1 MKFFFFQLEEK
12 FKFVTDKTILIM
24 KTVILFFGLLTANFC
39 LAQYDV
45 EDRDDTFMNESSNNK
60 NILKIDIKEPFFQ
73 VAVRNCSDFKAADIE
88 GGIPAYKEML
98 RKNMYVYL
106 NTDFY
111 VLNGDFTFTLTIDE
125 DGKVTGIEGS
135 PKVANSQVFFDDMK
149 YIMRRIK
156 KNWMPASCNGKPV
169 ASQVKIKM
177 NLTSIATDL

>member
-1 MKFFFFQLEEK
+1 MKML
-12 FKFVTDKTILIM
+12 
-24 KTVILFFGLLTANFC
+24 ILFIGLLMANPC

-45 EDRDDTFMNESSNNK
+45 EDRDDTFMNESGNNK
-60 NILKIDIKEPFFQ
+60 NILKIDIKEPFLQ
-73 VAVRNCSDFKAADIE
+73 VAVKNCSDFKAAAIE
-88 GGIPAYKEML
+88 GGIPAYKELL

-125 DGKVTGIEGS
+125 NGKVAGIEGS

-156 KNWMPASCNGKPV
+156 KNWMPANCEGKSV

-177 NLTSIATDL
+177 NLTSIAADL